1 MQRGT
6 HYGPRNWPPF
16 FAPRL
21 HFFRESE
28 PPVSPTQATATL
40 QWNAFLESRCPAGRR
55 VLRINMD
62 ETSVRLFHG
71 GGKGCVATENGALAN
86 GAGLEQAVT
95 LRARRGAVSLVAFVC
110 DDALVQRRLPQIVIA
125 SEKILPVKEAAVL
138 CAAPLAGHT
147 LVLRRRSAWLDTEG
161 LKEVLRILRR
171 CLEPV
176 MSSCW
181 VILSMDA
188 CPVHISPAIVKTANR
203 LGFHYL
209 LIAAST
215 TKWLQPLDVAVF
227 GPLKHRL
234 RALFAQRQLE
244 LRRAE
249 LTAVEMLPLLARACE
264 EVLQTRN
271 WSDAFRRCG
280 LLGGWPRSARF
291 QRASAVAA
299 PPVVSTELP
308 TLEQLQSLYPRNK
321 YIPVD
326 ALFAPLLREPVE
338 HEARLSPAVARPSPS
353 AASAGP
359 SDPERPWLGRLRSSS
374 RASLESSQPET
385 ASPGHPPSSLHT
397 PAAARSR
404 LIPVG
409 VPLALPWPARAALPQ
424 PAVRPRP
431 SE

>member
-1 MQRGT
+1 
-6 HYGPRNWPPF
+6 
-16 FAPRL
+16 
-21 HFFRESE
+21 
-28 PPVSPTQATATL
+28 
-40 QWNAFLESRCPAGRR
+40 
-55 VLRINMD
+55 MD
-62 ETSVRLFHG
+62 ESSIRLFHG
-71 GGKGCVATENGALAN
+71 GGKGCVAAGDGALAY

-110 DDALVQRRLPQIVIA
+110 DDPMVQRRLPQIVIA
-125 SEKILPVKEAAVL
+125 SEKILPVKEAAEL
-138 CAAPLAGHT
+138 RAAPLAGNT
-147 LVLRRRSAWLDTEG
+147 LLLRRRSAWLDTEG

-181 VILSMDA
+181 IILSMDA
-188 CPVHISPAIVKTANR
+188 CPVHISPAIVRTGNR

-227 GPLKHRL
+227 APLKHRL

-249 LTAVEMLPLLARACE
+249 LTAVEMLRLLARACE
-264 EVLQTRN
+264 EVLRTRD
-271 WSDAFRRCG
+271 WSDAFRRSG

-291 QRASAVAA
+291 QRASGVTE
-299 PPVVSTELP
+299 PLVMTTELP
-308 TLEQLQSLYPRNK
+308 SLQQLQSLYPRNK

-326 ALFAPLLREPVE
+326 ALFAPLLREPIGS
-338 HEARLSPAVARPSPS
+338 EARPAPAVPRPPPS
-353 AASAGP
+353 EAGAGP
-359 SDPERPWLGRLRSSS
+359 RDPERPWLGRLRSSS
-374 RASLESSQPET
+374 RASLEGSQPET
-385 ASPGHPPSSLHT
+385 AAPGHPPGSLGT
-397 PAAARSR
+397 PAPARPR

-409 VPLALPWPARAALPQ
+409 VPLALPWPARAALP
-424 PAVRPRP
+424 RPTGRPPP